1 MRNKLIAL
9 LATTALLSG
18 ISTSA
23 WASQKPVTTV
33 AATELQSTG
42 RMSLTAGALSA
53 IEDEKTATFFTDS
66 GSYITLGSQ
75 YFANPSNQGITLR
88 SSLGTCVTDNQGCWS
103 SSTGEYVPVIL
114 DQTKLLKYLSSINQ
128 SPTYAVKKAGWGNTT
143 LGIVGLV
150 GAIAAGAA
158 LIVSLPISGT
168 VVGVATA
175 VGLVAAVVGGGIT
188 ACQNLAGRCK

>member
-1 MRNKLIAL
+1 M
-9 LATTALLSG
+9 
-18 ISTSA
+18 STSA
-23 WASQKPVTTV
+23 WAAQKPVSVV
-33 AATELQSTG
+33 APTEAHSTG
-42 RMSLTAGALSA
+42 EMNLTAGALSA
-53 IEDEKTATFFTDS
+53 IEDEKTATFFTES

-103 SSTGEYVPVIL
+103 SSTGEYVPVVL
-114 DQTKLLKYLSSINQ
+114 DQTKLFKYLSEKNKSTNY
-128 SPTYAVKKAGWGNTT
+128 SVKKAGWGNTT

-150 GAIAAGAA
+150 GAVAAGAA